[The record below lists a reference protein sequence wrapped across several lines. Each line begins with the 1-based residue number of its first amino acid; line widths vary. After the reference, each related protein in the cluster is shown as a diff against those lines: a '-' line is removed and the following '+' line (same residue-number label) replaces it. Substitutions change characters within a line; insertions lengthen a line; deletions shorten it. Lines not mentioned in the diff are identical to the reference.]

1 MKQENLEKIND
12 DGFFIMLKKHALFS
26 LALLCS
32 TPLYAI
38 PIESGELSGSNAG
51 SNNIANSPAPIAGN
65 LNWDLIQKSQQLENQ
80 LRELRGKME
89 EQDHTIDQLTKE
101 LSNRYTDLDQ
111 RLELI
116 NQKLE
121 AENAPAEGQSDAP
134 AGAVQP
140 TASAT
145 SQIAPIKTTPQSVSP
160 SASATTPKDTVQN
173 KPTTATVAAN
183 SNTSDPVALEKAAYT
198 VALDAYKKGGAK
210 QAITPMQNFIKNY
223 PNSIYTGNA
232 YFWLAEFHL
241 AIDPPNYT
249 EAKKNYEIV
258 TAQFPN
264 SSKAARALYQ
274 LYSISKDVNKN
285 TQAANSYKSKLLSA
299 YPNSEEAAYFKKS

>member
-1 MKQENLEKIND
+1 
-12 DGFFIMLKKHALFS
+12 MLKKHALFS
-26 LALLCS
+26 IALLS
-32 TPLYAI
+32 SASLYAI
-38 PIESGELSGSNAG
+38 PIESGELSGANAT
-51 SNNIANSPAPIAGN
+51 SNNIANSPTPIAGN

-101 LSNRYTDLDQ
+101 LNNRYTDLDQ

-121 AENAPAEGQSDAP
+121 AENAPAEDQSVTP
-134 AGAVQP
+134 AGAVQQS
-140 TASAT
+140 ASPASTT
-145 SQIAPIKTTPQSVSP
+145 SSQVVPIKTTPQSVTP
-160 SASATTPKDTVQN
+160 AASATTAPKNTAPN
-173 KPTTATVAAN
+173 KPTTATVTPTS
-183 SNTSDPVALEKAAYT
+183 SNTSDPIALEKAAYT

-232 YFWLAEFHL
+232 YFWLAEFNL

-285 TQAANSYKSKLLSA
+285 TQAANNYKSKLLSA
-299 YPNSEEAAYFKKS
+299 YPNSEEAGYFKKS